1 MSEFEFYFEKMMN
14 FYNSATI
21 KQLANAVNTLP
32 STVSNWHQRK
42 SISAIK
48 KKCRELGIYDE
59 IFNSSNGAQYNIGNA
74 GAISQSGNA
83 NFNTPVS
90 SNTQYETK
98 IDEMTKAI
106 FETQY
111 KNLKNEKDI
120 ESFRLYIMRYHNA

>member
-1 MSEFEFYFEKMMN
+1 MYNADFFIDRLLD
-14 FYNSATI
+14 FYNVSTI
-21 KQLANAVNTLP
+21 VALAAKMQTSQQTITSWRTRN
-32 STVSNWHQRK
+32 

-48 KKCRELGIYDE
+48 KKCRELGIHDE
-59 IFNSSNGAQYNIGNA
+59 IFNSSNGMQYNIGNA
-74 GAISQSGNA
+74 GAISQNGNA

-90 SNTQYETK
+90 SNAQYETK

-120 ESFRLYIMRYHNA
+120 ESFRLYIMRYHND